1 MNIIPKEDLLNI
13 MITNNT
19 WPEATNNKYTSII
32 DKYCTYD
39 MLATEEVFYRLYS
52 RGLPEIRKVIFHDPA
67 TIIIWA
73 DGSKSIVKCTENDK
87 YDPEKGF
94 AMAIAKKALG
104 NKGNYYNI
112 FKEYIPVSE
121 DEADLYYLDNIEL

>member
-19 WPEATNNKYTSII
+19 WPDAVNKYTSII
-32 DKYCTYD
+32 DEYCAND
-39 MLATEEVFYRLYS
+39 VLATEEALCRLYS

-73 DGSKSIVKCTENDK
+73 DGSKSIVKCTEKDK

>member
-19 WPEATNNKYTSII
+19 WPEAVNKYTSII
-32 DKYCTYD
+32 DEYCAND
-39 MLATEEVFYRLYS
+39 VLATEEALCRLYG
-52 RGLPEIRKVIFHDPA
+52 RGLPEIRKVIFNDPA

-73 DGSKSIVKCTENDK
+73 DGTKSIVKCTEKDK

>member
-1 MNIIPKEDLLNI
+1 MTITSKEELLNI
-13 MITNNT
+13 EITNGT
-19 WPEATNNKYTSII
+19 CPITANKYTSII
-32 DKYCTYD
+32 EDYCEAD
-39 MLATEEVFYRLYS
+39 VLAIEAALYRRYGQ
-52 RGLPEIRKVIFHDPA
+52 GLPEIRRVIFHDPA
-67 TIIIWA
+67 TIIIWS
-73 DGSKSIVKCTENDK
+73 DGSKSIVKCTDKDK

>member
-19 WPEATNNKYTSII
+19 WPEAVNKYTSII
-32 DKYCTYD
+32 DEYCAND
-39 MLATEEVFYRLYS
+39 VLATEEALYRLYG

-73 DGSKSIVKCTENDK
+73 DGSKSIVKCTEKDK

-121 DEADLYYLDNIEL
+121 DETDLYYLDNIEL

>member
-19 WPEATNNKYTSII
+19 WPEAVNKYTSII
-32 DKYCTYD
+32 DEYCAYD
-39 MLATEEVFYRLYS
+39 VLATEAALYRS
-52 RGLPEIRKVIFHDPA
+52 DGRGLPEIRRVIFNDPA

-73 DGSKSIVKCTENDK
+73 DGSKSIVKCTEKDK

>member
-19 WPEATNNKYTSII
+19 WPEAVNKYASVV
-32 DKYCTYD
+32 DEYCTND
-39 MLATEEVFYRLYS
+39 VLTNEIALYRLYA

-73 DGSKSIVKCTENDK
+73 DGSKSIVKCTEKDK

-121 DEADLYYLDNIEL
+121 DETDLYYLDNIEL

>member
-19 WPEATNNKYTSII
+19 WPEAVNKYTSII
-32 DKYCTYD
+32 DKYCAND
-39 MLATEEVFYRLYS
+39 VLATEEALYRFYG

-73 DGSKSIVKCTENDK
+73 DGSKSIVKCTEKDK

>member
-19 WPEATNNKYTSII
+19 WPEAVNKYTSII
-32 DKYCTYD
+32 DEYCAND
-39 MLATEEVFYRLYS
+39 VLATEEALCRLYD

-73 DGSKSIVKCTENDK
+73 DGSKSIVKCTEKDK

-121 DEADLYYLDNIEL
+121 DETDLYYLDNIEL